1 MKNCLID
8 SEISLDN
15 SIIASNSKI
24 VIDNNIENR
33 TFLLGEGTRLS

>member
-1 MKNCLID
+1 MLGDSIIMKNCLID

-24 VIDNNIENR
+24 VIDNNII
-33 TFLLGEGTRLS
+33 